1 MSKTVLLVF
10 VVIFGIFTCG
20 CTSYTQPGQTNQTI
34 QNTPI
39 PQSTTSI
46 APTIVPTNNGGTPT
60 TPYIP
65 VTTVISTSGKDQ
77 YLADVNGYLE
87 NISMAI
93 NSIGTAVKSSDY
105 PKLMDS
111 AVDLQMAEAIGY
123 RFSYKGGDPYL
134 LNLNN
139 LFPLYKEN
147 LHTASVHYM
156 EASKKGLINDTASA
170 SAEIKVADAYYHK
183 AMEPGQK
190 IIEELRK
197 QNISISKNVQ
207 DAHGIWFV
215 EGSKVYT

>member
-1 MSKTVLLVF
+1 MNKIVLLVIF
-10 VVIFGIFTCG
+10 VIFGIFTCG
-20 CTSYTQPGQTNQTI
+20 CTSPNQPDQTNQTI

-46 APTIVPTNNGGTPT
+46 APTIVPTNDRGAPT
-60 TPYIP
+60 SSPIP
-65 VTTVISTSGKDQ
+65 ITTVISSSGKDQ
-77 YLADVNGYLE
+77 YLAEVNGYLE
-87 NISMAI
+87 NISVAI
-93 NSIGTAVKSSDY
+93 NSIGAAVKSSDY
-105 PKLMDS
+105 SKLMDS

-123 RFSYKGGDPYL
+123 RFSYKGEDPYL
-134 LNLNN
+134 ININN

-147 LHTASVHYM
+147 LYTASVHYL
-156 EASKKGLINDTASA
+156 EAGKKGLINDTGSA

-207 DAHGIWFV
+207 DAHGIWFMQ
-215 EGSKVYT
+215 GSKVYT